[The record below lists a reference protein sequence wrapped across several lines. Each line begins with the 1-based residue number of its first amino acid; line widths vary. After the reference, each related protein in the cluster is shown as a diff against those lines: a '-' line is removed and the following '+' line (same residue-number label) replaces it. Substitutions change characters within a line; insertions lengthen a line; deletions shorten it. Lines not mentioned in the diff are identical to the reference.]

1 MKFINKNLKKFNKIL
16 NLKKIMTFLK
26 KHYILILTLLIIIYL
41 IKTNFREYFG
51 SMGNSDVNECKPKAL
66 PEMIFCGNEK
76 DLPRTQARNLI
87 KNLKMQIK
95 YYLKVVKENM
105 DKSDEIF
112 KSAITVAKSKSDKLN
127 KKWNKDTKK
136 PKDLKNWIFK
146 DNGRK
151 EEIQKYLEMKF
162 KVDNDFK
169 KTLKN
174 GAKKLKKMINK
185 FSKFEK
191 DIGKEKKSQI
201 VDLLLNMFIGP
212 TMWKTVFEAN
222 GIEEDGFLYKDK
234 YKENSFIYIK
244 EIVKGLHEINDD
256 IIKKHSIYK
265 KY

>member
-136 PKDLKNWIFK
+136 P
-146 DNGRK
+146 GQGAT
-151 EEIQKYLEMKF
+151 EEVGVLRCTQPSRACTWTWPFMQLACARATEM
-162 KVDNDFK
+162 
-169 KTLKN
+169 
-174 GAKKLKKMINK
+174 A
-185 FSKFEK
+185 
-191 DIGKEKKSQI
+191 QI
-201 VDLLLNMFIGP
+201 H
-212 TMWKTVFEAN
+212 
-222 GIEEDGFLYKDK
+222 YQ
-234 YKENSFIYIK
+234 
-244 EIVKGLHEINDD
+244 
-256 IIKKHSIYK
+256 
-265 KY
+265 

>member
-1 MKFINKNLKKFNKIL
+1 
-16 NLKKIMTFLK
+16 
-26 KHYILILTLLIIIYL
+26 
-41 IKTNFREYFG
+41 
-51 SMGNSDVNECKPKAL
+51 
-66 PEMIFCGNEK
+66 MIFCGNGK

-112 KSAITVAKSKSDKLN
+112 KSSITVAKSKSDKLN

-151 EEIQKYLEMKF
+151 EEIQKYLEMKYR
-162 KVDNDFK
+162 NNTDFQ

-174 GAKKLKKMINK
+174 GVKKLKKMANK

-191 DIGKEKKSQI
+191 EIGPTKHLQV
-201 VDLLLNMFIGP
+201 VDLLVYMFIGP
-212 TMWKTVFEAN
+212 TLWKTLLEAN

-234 YKENSFIYIK
+234 YKENSFIYFK
-244 EIVKGLHEINDD
+244 EIVKGLHEIHDD

-265 KY
+265 KYKIDKK